1 MQFSWDCGSM
11 FLEQMPEKQ
20 AETEYGAPNVPK
32 ELADVAENRFFW
44 IKFVKKITEIAN
56 KIIPG
61 LLKE

>member
-32 ELADVAENRFFW
+32 ELADVAENRFFLG
-44 IKFVKKITEIAN
+44 KVC
-56 KIIPG
+56 
-61 LLKE
+61 